1 MHNKTLID
9 QARAHILNGDTQRAL
24 ETLLPLNDH
33 TIQVLTAAFMAIKE
47 EIVKNTLSFDE
58 AQREY
63 SKVNDKLLQRINDI
77 EKGVPTGPAN
87 SSRQWLIPVAL
98 LAGLLGLA
106 VFAWQR
112 YHKTDEFCP
121 VFAGKQGLKIVV
133 FHLQKTEGEPNP
145 ATPPSTALLDQIG
158 ELTQK
163 RDIPVQIR
171 LYQAP
176 ADKIYS
182 SDERESL
189 AANCGADMVIHGS
202 FNTITQDS
210 MSVKLEY
217 RFFENGGAHNVLRE
231 SIPLKGS
238 MRTLRSLEDVVYS
251 ICSQIAAYSGQ
262 KETAR
267 LWLSKVKQEDA
278 ATEEPLHKA
287 LEH

>member
-1 MHNKTLID
+1 MQNKTIID
-9 QARAHILNGDTQRAL
+9 QARAHILNGNTHRAL
-24 ETLLPLNDH
+24 ETLVPLQDH
-33 TIQVLTAAFMAIKE
+33 TVQVLTAAFMAIKE
-47 EIVKNTLSFDE
+47 EVVKNTLSFDE

-63 SKVNDKLLQRINDI
+63 SKINDKLLQRINDI
-77 EKGVPTGPAN
+77 EKGVPTGSVN
-87 SSRQWLIPVAL
+87 SRRQWIIPVAL

-106 VFAWQR
+106 IFAWR
-112 YHKTDEFCP
+112 HYHKTDEFCP
-121 VFAGKQGLKIVV
+121 AFSDKQGLKIVV
-133 FHLQKTEGEPNP
+133 FHLQKTEGEITP
-145 ATPPSTALLDQIG
+145 ATPPSVALLDQIG

-176 ADKIYS
+176 ADKLYS

-189 AANCGADMVIHGS
+189 AAHCGADMVIHGS
-202 FNTITQDS
+202 FNTITKDS

-217 RFFENGGAHNVLRE
+217 RFFKNDRAHNVLHE

-238 MRTLRSLEDVVYS
+238 MRTLRSLEDVVFS
-251 ICSQIAAYSGQ
+251 ICAQIAAYSGQ